1 MKTLVTILLITI
13 ATTAHAEPNWELGR
27 GWNKNMLKRLTKDC
41 VSAKLPDV
49 QTEYAAQMLEESCFQ
64 EVLAGTWTKKSR
76 KKYEEDK
83 RKLLIEKSK

>member
-1 MKTLVTILLITI
+1 MKTIITI
-13 ATTAHAEPNWELGR
+13 ILVSIASTAYAEPNWDLGR
-27 GWNKNMLKRLTKDC
+27 GWNKNMLKRLTQDC

-49 QTEYAAQMLEESCFQ
+49 QTEYAAQTLEESCFQ

-83 RKLLIEKSK
+83 KKLLIEKAK